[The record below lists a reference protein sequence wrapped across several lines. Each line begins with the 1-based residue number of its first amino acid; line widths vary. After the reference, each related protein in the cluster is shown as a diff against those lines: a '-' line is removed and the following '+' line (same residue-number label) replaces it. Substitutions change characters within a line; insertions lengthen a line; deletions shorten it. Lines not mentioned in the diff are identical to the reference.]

1 MLARRTLGASTVKSI
16 DRRLH
21 LALRQG
27 YYHPG
32 MNEHDCHPRAAAP
45 AGVGP
50 RILARQLVLP
60 VGPRSLDQALELNLD
75 LGPGL
80 HLVLGGEGRGK
91 TTLLRLL
98 AGRLPP
104 AAGRLERRVSALAW
118 PDPLDSGVDGQT
130 AADWL
135 TSEQGRHSRWC
146 VDTAL
151 RLQEAWALGPH
162 LGKQMHMLSAGSRRK
177 LGLIVAAASGAEL
190 VLLDT
195 PFAALD
201 AGSRRVLLEVL
212 EDAARQREQ
221 IWVLAD
227 YAAPERLDASLCATR
242 IQLGD

>member
-1 MLARRTLGASTVKSI
+1 M
-16 DRRLH
+16 
-21 LALRQG
+21 
-27 YYHPG
+27 
-32 MNEHDCHPRAAAP
+32 
-45 AGVGP
+45 
-50 RILARQLVLP
+50 
-60 VGPRSLDQALELNLD
+60 NLD
-75 LGPGL
+75 LTPGL

-98 AGRLPP
+98 AGLLQPV
-104 AAGRLERRVSALAW
+104 AGSLERCVASQAW
-118 PDPLDSGVDGQT
+118 PDPLDSAMDGRP

-135 TSEQGRHSRWC
+135 AGEQARHAGW
-146 VDTAL
+146 DAATAL
-151 RLQEAWALGPH
+151 RLQEAWALEAH

-177 LGLIVAAASGAEL
+177 LGLVAAAASGAEL
-190 VLLDT
+190 VLLDA

-227 YAAPERLDASLCATR
+227 YAAPERLDASLCASH